1 MNQEEFELLKQLVT
15 LQKKTLRTQQFIL
28 GVFVVV
34 VVCLAGTCVVIFP
47 KMMDLLKTLEDVL
60 NNIQPTIE
68 GLNNFDYSTL
78 NQTMSEL
85 KDAISSLNNVLNIF
99 H

>member
-1 MNQEEFELLKQLVT
+1 MNQEELELLKETVM
-15 LQKKTLRTQQFIL
+15 LQKKTLRTQQIIL
-28 GVFVVV
+28 VVFVVV
-34 VVCLAGTCVVIFP
+34 VIGVVGACFIVVP
-47 KMMDLLKTLEDVL
+47 KIMNLLKTLEDVL
-60 NNIQPTIE
+60 NNMQPTIE

-85 KDAISSLNNVLNIF
+85 KDAISSLNSVMNIF

>member
-1 MNQEEFELLKQLVT
+1 MNQEELELLIQTVT
-15 LQKKTLRTQQFIL
+15 LQKKTLRTQQIIL
-28 GVFVVV
+28 GIFVVV
-34 VVCLAGTCVVIFP
+34 VICLAGACFLVVP
-47 KMMDLLKTLEDVL
+47 KIMNLLKTLEDVL

>member
-1 MNQEEFELLKQLVT
+1 MNQEELELLKQSVT
-15 LQKKTLRTQQFIL
+15 LQKKTLRTQQIIL

-34 VVCLAGTCVVIFP
+34 VVCLVGACIVILP
-47 KMMDLLKTLEDVL
+47 KMMNLLKTLEDVL

>member
-1 MNQEEFELLKQLVT
+1 MNQEELELLKQSVT

-28 GVFVVV
+28 GIFVVV
-34 VVCLAGTCVVIFP
+34 AVCLAGAFVVIIP
-47 KMMDLLKTLEDVL
+47 KMMNLLKTLEDVL

>member
-1 MNQEEFELLKQLVT
+1 MNQEELELLKQLVT

-78 NQTMSEL
+78 NQTMYEL

>member
-1 MNQEEFELLKQLVT
+1 MNQEELDLLKQTVI
-15 LQKKTLRTQQFIL
+15 LQKKTLRTQQIL
-28 GVFVVV
+28 LSVVIIAMIGLASACVVV
-34 VVCLAGTCVVIFP
+34 LP
-47 KMMDLLKTLEDVL
+47 KIMNLFKTLEDVL

-85 KDAISSLNNVLNIF
+85 KDAISSLNSVLNIF

>member
-1 MNQEEFELLKQLVT
+1 MNQEELELLKQSVT

-34 VVCLAGTCVVIFP
+34 VVCLAGACVVIFP

-78 NQTMSEL
+78 NQTMYEL